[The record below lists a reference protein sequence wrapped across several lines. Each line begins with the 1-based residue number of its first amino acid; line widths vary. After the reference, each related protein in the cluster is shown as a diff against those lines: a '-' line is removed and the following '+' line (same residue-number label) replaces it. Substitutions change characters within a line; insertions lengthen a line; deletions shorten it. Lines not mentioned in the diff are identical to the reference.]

1 MKADRAPVVSVIG
14 AGDSTPEQARFAEEI
29 GRLLAEKGA
38 VLVCGGR
45 GGVMEAACRGAHRAG
60 GITIG
65 LLPGGDVTAGND
77 YLTVAIP
84 TGLGHA
90 RNALVATA
98 GASVIA
104 VGGGPGTLSEIGIAL
119 KTGRKVITL
128 QSWNAMDFRGR
139 PAGVVEAQSPEEAVE
154 LALAKE
160 V

>member
-1 MKADRAPVVSVIG
+1 MKAERAPVVSVIG
-14 AGDSTPEQARFAEEI
+14 AGDSTPEQTQLAEKV

-45 GGVMEAACRGAHRAG
+45 GGVMEAACRGAHQAG

-65 LLPGGDVTAGND
+65 LLPGGDADGGND

-104 VGGGPGTLSEIGIAL
+104 IGGGPGTLSEIGIAL
-119 KTGRKVITL
+119 KTGRRVITL
-128 QSWNAMDFRGR
+128 TSWNMRDSRGR
-139 PAGVVEAQSPEEAVE
+139 QADVVEAQSPEEAVA
-154 LALAKE
+154 LALAIE